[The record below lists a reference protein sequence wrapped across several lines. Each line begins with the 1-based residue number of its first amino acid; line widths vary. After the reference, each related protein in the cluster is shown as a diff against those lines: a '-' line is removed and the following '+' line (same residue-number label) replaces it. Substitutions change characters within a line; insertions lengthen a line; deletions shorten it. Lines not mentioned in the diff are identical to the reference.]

1 MLIDDIVD
9 FDRYALGSAD
19 FDARCQRRLD
29 EQGVLVLEGF
39 IRPAALSA
47 MQAEGEA
54 GQDQAYFCSQSHSV
68 YLTPRDPAY
77 RPDHPMN
84 RQVVSSKGCICD
96 DVVAATSPLRT
107 LYDDPTFR
115 AFVKHVVGEP
125 ELHAYADPLSSI
137 NIHYANRGQELGW
150 HFDNSSFAIT
160 LLIQKPDAGSRFEYV
175 RDLRDADAADMNFD
189 GVGAL
194 LDGNLQPQVL
204 TMDAGTLVLF
214 RGRNSIHRVSPNE
227 SDTTRMLAVL
237 AYNSEPGVEL
247 SESARMTF
255 YGRLS

>member
-96 DVVAATSPLRT
+96 DVVALARDNARWPVVPISAIDWVRPGTS
-107 LYDDPTFR
+107 
-115 AFVKHVVGEP
+115 AFLE
-125 ELHAYADPLSSI
+125 
-137 NIHYANRGQELGW
+137 
-150 HFDNSSFAIT
+150 
-160 LLIQKPDAGSRFEYV
+160 
-175 RDLRDADAADMNFD
+175 AA
-189 GVGAL
+189 
-194 LDGNLQPQVL
+194 
-204 TMDAGTLVLF
+204 
-214 RGRNSIHRVSPNE
+214 
-227 SDTTRMLAVL
+227 
-237 AYNSEPGVEL
+237 
-247 SESARMTF
+247 
-255 YGRLS
+255 